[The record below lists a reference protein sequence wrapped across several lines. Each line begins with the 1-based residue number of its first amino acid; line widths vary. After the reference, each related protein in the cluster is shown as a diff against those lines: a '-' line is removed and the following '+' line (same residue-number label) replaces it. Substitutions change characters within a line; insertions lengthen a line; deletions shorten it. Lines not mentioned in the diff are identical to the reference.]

1 LDKESSRTTALLF
14 DLSQGRHCAAPQDAG
29 SFGLSDFEDS
39 HDVANAEL
47 PVVEEQPEHLKPRF
61 IGKDFKE
68 PGGFSHWDLL
78 ILYAYIRFNECSQ
91 GAFGNRPRVELKQNH
106 MFSRAQA
113 RHRHG
118 R

>member
-68 PGGFSHWDLL
+68 PGGFSHGNLL
-78 ILYAYIRFNECSQ
+78 FCIHISGLTNAVKRYLAIDRGPN
-91 GAFGNRPRVELKQNH
+91 
-106 MFSRAQA
+106 
-113 RHRHG
+113 
-118 R
+118 